1 MVQKGTTICAP
12 ATSGGGAIALIRVS
26 GPKAI
31 ETLSGIFKPADI
43 HVDILNAKGYSL
55 IFGSIYSHEE
65 FIDEV
70 LVSVFRSPLSYT
82 GEEMAEISCHASPFI
97 QQRIIEILLERG
109 VETATPGEFTLRAF
123 MNGKMDLSQAEAVA
137 DIIASDSE
145 ASHRLAATQLRGGF
159 SGEIEKLRQELLSFA
174 SLIELELDFSE
185 EDVIFADRF
194 TMTETIIKIKSLV
207 DGLASSFRLGN
218 AIKKGIP
225 VVIAGRPNVGKSS
238 LLNVLLQEERAI
250 VSDIPGTTRDTI
262 EEVMHLDGLLFR
274 FIDTAGLRDAD
285 ASVIRAGRGL
295 RQPKVDKIERKGIE
309 RTRLK
314 LENADIVLAVTEVT
328 DSAEAVAEFA
338 GSISGLTGESGAK
351 IILVINK
358 SDLVSRKQVQELKKK
373 ISELCGIPVV
383 LISAKNSSG
392 LEELKKQL
400 TASIETKRLQS
411 PQYIVTNARHY
422 EALKN
427 VSSAL
432 QRALEGFRDG
442 IPTVLIATDVRQAI
456 YYLGLITGR
465 ITPDDILG
473 EIFSKFCIG
482 K

>member
-26 GPKAI
+26 GPDAI
-31 ETLSGIFKPADI
+31 ETLSGIFKPADNK
-43 HVDILNAKGYSL
+43 VDIHDAKGYTL
-55 IFGSIYSHEE
+55 VFGSITSQEE

-82 GEEMAEISCHASPFI
+82 GEDMVEISCHASPFI

-109 VETATPGEFTLRAF
+109 AETATPGEFTQRAF

-145 ASHRLAATQLRGGF
+145 AAHRLAATQLRGGF

-194 TMTETIIKIKSLV
+194 SMTENIIKIKSLV
-207 DGLASSFRLGN
+207 DSLASSFRLGN

-250 VSDIPGTTRDTI
+250 VSDIPGTTRDSI
-262 EEVMHLDGLLFR
+262 EEVMHLGGLLFR
-274 FIDTAGLRDAD
+274 FIDTAGLRQGEVKDE
-285 ASVIRAGRGL
+285 VE
-295 RQPKVDKIERKGIE
+295 VKGIE

-314 LENADIVLAVTEVT
+314 VENADVVLAVAEATEGAADIAVFANSIAGMTGNTEVK
-328 DSAEAVAEFA
+328 V
-338 GSISGLTGESGAK
+338 
-351 IILVINK
+351 ILVINK
-358 SDLVSRKQVQELKKK
+358 TDLISPKLAGRLKKE
-373 ISELCGIPVV
+373 ISALCSIPAVFV
-383 LISAKNSSG
+383 SAKNSSG
-392 LEELKKQL
+392 LEKLKELL
-400 TASIETKRLQS
+400 TSSIETGSLRS

-427 VSSAL
+427 VSSSL
-432 QRALEGFRDG
+432 QRTLDGFRDG

>member
-31 ETLSGIFKPADI
+31 ETLAGIFKPADI
-43 HVDILNAKGYSL
+43 HVDILKAKGYTL
-55 IFGSIYSHEE
+55 VFGSIYSQEE

-70 LVSVFRSPLSYT
+70 LLSVFRSPLSYT
-82 GEEMAEISCHASPFI
+82 GEDMAEISCHASPFI
-97 QQRIIEILLERG
+97 QQRIMEILVERG
-109 VETATPGEFTLRAF
+109 AETASPGEFTQRAF

-137 DIIASDSE
+137 DIIASDS
-145 ASHRLAATQLRGGF
+145 AAAHRLAATQLRGGF
-159 SGEIEKLRQELLSFA
+159 SGEIERLRQELLSFA

-194 TMTETIIKIKSLV
+194 TLTETIIKIKNLV

-250 VSDIPGTTRDTI
+250 VSEIPGTTRDTI
-262 EEVMHLDGLLFR
+262 EEVMHLGGLLFR
-274 FIDTAGLRDAD
+274 FIDTAGLRE
-285 ASVIRAGRGL
+285 VGAG
-295 RQPKVDKIERKGIE
+295 DKIEAKGIE
-309 RTRLK
+309 RTRSK
-314 LENADIVLAVTEVT
+314 VESADVVLAVTEAT
-328 DSAEAVAEFA
+328 DSAAAIAEFA
-338 GSISGLTGESGAK
+338 DSITGLTGSSGVK
-351 IILVINK
+351 LILVINK
-358 SDLVSRKQVQELKKK
+358 SDLVSRKQAGALKQEL
-373 ISELCGIPVV
+373 SALRNTPVV
-383 LISAKNSSG
+383 FVSAKNASG
-392 LEELKKQL
+392 LEELKEQL
-400 TASIETKRLQS
+400 TSSVETGRLKS

-427 VSSAL
+427 VSSSL

-456 YYLGLITGR
+456 YFLGLITGR

>member
-12 ATSGGGAIALIRVS
+12 ATSGGGAIALIRLS
-26 GPKAI
+26 GPAAV
-31 ETLSGIFKPADI
+31 ETLSGIFKPIDDQ
-43 HVDILNAKGYSL
+43 VDIVNAKGYSL
-55 IFGSIYSHEE
+55 FFGTISSQSE

-70 LVSVFRSPLSYT
+70 LVSVFREPQSYT
-82 GEEMAEISCHASPFI
+82 GEDMAEISCHASPFI
-97 QQRIIEILLERG
+97 QHRIMEILIEKG
-109 VETATPGEFTLRAF
+109 VETATPGEFTMRAF

-145 ASHRLAATQLRGGF
+145 AAHRLAATQLRGGF
-159 SGEIEKLRQELLSFA
+159 SAEIEKLRQELLSFA

-185 EDVIFADRF
+185 EDVQFADRF
-194 TMTETIIKIKSLV
+194 AMTETVMKIKSLV
-207 DGLASSFRLGN
+207 DRLASSFRLGN

-262 EEVMHLDGLLFR
+262 EEVLHVGGLLFR
-274 FIDTAGLRDAD
+274 FIDTAGLRHSEDE
-285 ASVIRAGRGL
+285 
-295 RQPKVDKIERKGIE
+295 IEVLGVE

-314 LENADIVLAVTEVT
+314 LETSAIVLAVAEVT
-328 DSAEAVAEFA
+328 NSAEDIALFSRSVAE
-338 GSISGLTGESGAK
+338 LTGPNDAK

-358 SDLVSRKQVQELKKK
+358 SDLASPGRMADLKK
-373 ISELCGIPVV
+373 ELSGMCAFPVV
-383 LISAKNSSG
+383 FVSATRSSG
-392 LEELKKQL
+392 IDHLREQL
-400 TASIETKRLQS
+400 TASVETSRLET
-411 PQYIVTNARHY
+411 PQHIVTNARHY

-427 VSSAL
+427 VSESL
-432 QRALEGFRDG
+432 LRVLDGFRDG

-456 YYLGLITGR
+456 YYLGLITGK
-465 ITPDDILG
+465 ITPEDILG
-473 EIFSKFCIG
+473 EIFSRFCIG

>member
-31 ETLSGIFKPADI
+31 ETLAGIFKPADI
-43 HVDILNAKGYSL
+43 HVDILNAKGYTL
-55 IFGSIYSHEE
+55 VFGSIYSHDE

-70 LVSVFRSPLSYT
+70 LVSIFRSPLSYT
-82 GEEMAEISCHASPFI
+82 GEDMAEISCHASSFI
-97 QQRIIEILLERG
+97 QQRIIEILLEQG
-109 VETATPGEFTLRAF
+109 AETASPGEFTQRAF

-145 ASHRLAATQLRGGF
+145 AAHRLAATQLRGGF

-185 EDVIFADRF
+185 EDVMFADRF
-194 TMTETIIKIKSLV
+194 AMTETIIKIKTLV
-207 DGLASSFRLGN
+207 DSLASSFRLGN

-250 VSDIPGTTRDTI
+250 VSEIPGTTRDTV
-262 EEVMHLDGLLFR
+262 EEVMHLGGLLFR
-274 FIDTAGLRDAD
+274 FIDTAGLREGEVKDE
-285 ASVIRAGRGL
+285 VEI
-295 RQPKVDKIERKGIE
+295 KGIE

-314 LENADIVLAVTEVT
+314 VENADVVLAVTEAT
-328 DSAEAVAEFA
+328 DTAAGIAEFA
-338 GSISGLTGESGAK
+338 NSISGLTGSSGAK
-351 IILVINK
+351 IILAINK
-358 SDLVSRKQVQELKKK
+358 SDLVSQKQAGALKK
-373 ISELCGIPVV
+373 ELSTLCSSPAVFV
-383 LISAKNSSG
+383 SAKKSSG
-392 LEELKKQL
+392 IEELKEQL
-400 TASIETKRLQS
+400 IASIETGSLNS

-427 VSSAL
+427 VSSSL